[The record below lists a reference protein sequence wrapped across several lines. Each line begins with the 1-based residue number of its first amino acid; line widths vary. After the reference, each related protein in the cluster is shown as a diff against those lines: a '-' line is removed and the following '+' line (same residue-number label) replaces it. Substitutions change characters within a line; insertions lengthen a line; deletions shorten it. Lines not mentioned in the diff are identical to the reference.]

1 MDYINLQPNEDVD
14 QNGLIFTISSL
25 YAMFLKLRD
34 KRKQKG
40 KRYPLAMLLVLMV
53 VAKLGGEDKPSG
65 IAEWI
70 EHRKEQLIEMGI
82 LPRERA
88 PSHMTYRRVLQ
99 EVIDPQEFEQA
110 MSQFHSSRLK
120 KGQEVVFSMDG
131 KTLRGTIPAGEM
143 RGTHLL
149 AIYVPQQGLVL
160 AEAEVERK
168 ENEIVIAPKIL
179 KQVNLAGVIVIAD
192 ALHTQ
197 REISAQI
204 VEAGGD
210 YIWTAKE
217 NQPRT
222 HWAIQKL
229 FVHEVCNLRQGCVL
243 NQDFQMV
250 TRINK
255 NRGRIE
261 KRTLMVSSMLNDYLD
276 WPYVAQVFRLEKTIW
291 HPKHKGKTREIVYG
305 LTSLPA
311 EKASPEK
318 LLSLIRQYWGI
329 EAGLHFRRDVTLH
342 EDATRLTVGKSGH
355 NMAILNNLV
364 IGLCLQLGF
373 QNLAKARRLF
383 CAQPRKALDLILSD
397 VPTL

>member
-1 MDYINLQPNEDVD
+1 MDYTDLQPNEDID
-14 QNGLIFTISSL
+14 QNGLIFAISSL
-25 YAMFLKLRD
+25 YAIFLKLKD

-40 KRYPLAMLLVLMV
+40 KRYPLPMLLVLMV
-53 VAKLGGEDKPSG
+53 LAKLGGEDKPSG

-70 EHRKEQLIEMGI
+70 EHRKAQLIEMGV

-110 MSQFHSSRLK
+110 MSQFHRSRLK

-131 KTLRGTIPAGEM
+131 KTLRGTIPGGEM

-179 KQVNLAGVIVIAD
+179 KQVNLEGVIVIAD

-197 REISAQI
+197 REVSAQI

-229 FVHEVCNLRQGCVL
+229 FVHEACNLRQGCTL

-250 TRINK
+250 TRVNK

-261 KRTLMVSSMLNDYLD
+261 KRTLMVSSLLNDYLD
-276 WPYVAQVFRLEKTIW
+276 WPYVAQVFRLERPSGI
-291 HPKHKGKTREIVYG
+291 PNTRVRPAKSSMASPACLPRKLIPRNCSLCCANTGASKLVCTSAE
-305 LTSLPA
+305 TSLSTKMPPA
-311 EKASPEK
+311 
-318 LLSLIRQYWGI
+318 
-329 EAGLHFRRDVTLH
+329 
-342 EDATRLTVGKSGH
+342 
-355 NMAILNNLV
+355 
-364 IGLCLQLGF
+364 
-373 QNLAKARRLF
+373 
-383 CAQPRKALDLILSD
+383 
-397 VPTL
+397 